1 MYGVHPHERVDSEG
15 QDREVEWS
23 RPLDIN
29 QVSFQRFEQNNAPTE
44 ALSLTGNSNTL
55 HKVTVKNLEPG
66 MLTIEQSSLK
76 LLWNGPFQSTPTTF
90 LDRAFDTLSIPHQ
103 HVTLNPTTQNCLT

>member
-66 MLTIEQSSLK
+66 PSFTWVKIEDGSIVLQER
-76 LLWNGPFQSTPTTF
+76 
-90 LDRAFDTLSIPHQ
+90 LDRALVMISG
-103 HVTLNPTTQNCLT
+103 